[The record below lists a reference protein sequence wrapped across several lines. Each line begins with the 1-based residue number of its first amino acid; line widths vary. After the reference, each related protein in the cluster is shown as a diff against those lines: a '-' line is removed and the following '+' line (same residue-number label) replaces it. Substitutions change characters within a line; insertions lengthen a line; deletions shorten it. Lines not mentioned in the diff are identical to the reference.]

1 MYKWY
6 LIYACE
12 QKYAGYHGIFNVDL
26 IECPSFKDAQEI
38 GAEMSIEV
46 MESYNTL
53 KGYITD
59 DMNEVDVEE
68 FYIDNIS
75 YCIWEVDMS
84 KIDNLSFKEL
94 RAKVYPEWKKFRNKY
109 CYKESAD
116 E

>member
-12 QKYAGYHGIFNVDL
+12 QRYAGYHGIFNVDL
-26 IECPSFKDAQEI
+26 VECPSFKDAQEI

-46 MESYNTL
+46 MDTYDTL
-53 KGYITD
+53 RDYID
-59 DMNEVDVEE
+59 DNMSEEDVEDI
-68 FYIDNIS
+68 YIDNIS

-84 KIDNLSFKEL
+84 KIGNSSFEEL
-94 RAKVYPEWKKFRNKY
+94 RAKVYPEWKRFCDKY